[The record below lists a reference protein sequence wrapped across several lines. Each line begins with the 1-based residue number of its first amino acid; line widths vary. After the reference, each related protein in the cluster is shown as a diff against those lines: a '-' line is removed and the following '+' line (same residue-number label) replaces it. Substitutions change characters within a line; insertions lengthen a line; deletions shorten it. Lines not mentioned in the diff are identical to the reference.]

1 MAVYL
6 MTTTETNRAQQSK
19 TSVGDDILTLRNVE
33 VVYNEISL
41 AVRGVSLSVERGS
54 VVALLGA
61 NGAGKTTTIRAIS
74 GLLDIHDGRMR
85 EGDITLDGES
95 IKKMTPHALV
105 ARGIAQVP
113 EGRRVFGHLTV
124 EENLRVGASALK
136 AHSVKESLETI
147 YELFPQLAERRRAEA
162 GWMSGGEQ
170 QMVAVGRALMARPKL
185 LLLDELSLGLAPQ
198 VIETIFARLKSVRAE
213 LNTAMLMVEQ
223 NAKLALEFCDYGY
236 IMENGRIVLD
246 GPSTALLGNSD
257 VQEFYLGLGPDHTTR
272 SYASIKHYKRR
283 KRWMQ

>member
-1 MAVYL
+1 
-6 MTTTETNRAQQSK
+6 MTTTQSSAAQAETTPA
-19 TSVGDDILTLRNVE
+19 GEDILTLRNVE

-41 AVRGVSLSVERGS
+41 AVRGVSLSVPDGS

-74 GLLDIHDGRMR
+74 GLLDIHDGRVR
-85 EGDITLDGES
+85 EGDITLGGES
-95 IKKMTPHALV
+95 IKKLSPHAIV
-105 ARGIAQVP
+105 ARGVAQVP
-113 EGRRVFGHLTV
+113 EGRQVFGHLTV
-124 EENLRVGASALK
+124 EENLRVGASATK
-136 AHSVKESLETI
+136 ERRVKESLDTI
-147 YELFPQLAERRRAEA
+147 FGLFPRLAERRRAEA

-198 VIETIFARLKSVRAE
+198 VIETIFTQLRAVRDE

-236 IMENGRIVLD
+236 IMENGRIALD
-246 GPSTALLGNSD
+246 GPSSALLGNQD
-257 VQEFYLGLGPDHTTR
+257 VQEFYLGVNADSAR

-283 KRWMQ
+283 KRWV

>member
-1 MAVYL
+1 
-6 MTTTETNRAQQSK
+6 MTTTEVSPGHQAE
-19 TSVGDDILTLRNVE
+19 TSASDDILTLRNVE
-33 VVYNEISL
+33 VVYNETSL
-41 AVRGVSLSVERGS
+41 AVRGVSLSVPRGS

-95 IKKMTPHALV
+95 IKRMTPHALV

-113 EGRRVFGHLTV
+113 EGRQVFGQLTV

-136 AHSVKESLETI
+136 DHNVKESLETI
-147 YELFPQLAERRRAEA
+147 YELFPQLADRRRMVV

-198 VIETIFARLKSVRAE
+198 VIETIFERLRSVRAE

-223 NAKLALEFCDYGY
+223 NAKLAFEFCDYGY

-246 GPSTALLGNSD
+246 GPSAELLGNAD
-257 VQEFYLGLGPDHTTR
+257 VQEFYLGVGADHETR
-272 SYASIKHYKRR
+272 NYASIKHYKRR

>member
-1 MAVYL
+1 
-6 MTTTETNRAQQSK
+6 MTTTADNAAHAPQAAATA
-19 TSVGDDILTLRNVE
+19 DILTLRNVE
-33 VVYNEISL
+33 VVYNEISP
-41 AVRGVSLSVERGS
+41 AVRGLSLSVPQGS

-74 GLLDIHDGRMR
+74 GLLDIHDGRVR
-85 EGDITLDGES
+85 EGDIMLDGVS
-95 IKKMTPHALV
+95 VKRLSPHALV

-113 EGRRVFGHLTV
+113 EGRQVFGHLTV

-136 AHSVKESLETI
+136 DHSIKDSLDTI
-147 YELFPQLAERRRAEA
+147 YELFPRLAERRRAEA

-170 QMVAVGRALMARPKL
+170 QMVAVGRALMARPRL

-198 VIETIFARLKSVRAE
+198 VIETIFGRLQSVRTE
-213 LNTAMLMVEQ
+213 LKTAMLMVEQ
-223 NAKLALEFCDYGY
+223 NAKIALDFCDYGY
-236 IMENGRIVLD
+236 IMENGRIALD
-246 GPSTALLGNSD
+246 GPSASLLGNSD
-257 VQEFYLGLGPDHTTR
+257 VQEFYLGVGGEQGAR

>member
-1 MAVYL
+1 V
-6 MTTTETNRAQQSK
+6 TTSSTQPTERSGAAEAT
-19 TSVGDDILTLRNVE
+19 DDVLTLRNVE

-41 AVRGVSLSVERGS
+41 AVRGISLSVPRGA

-74 GLLDIHDGRMR
+74 GLLDIHDGRVR
-85 EGDITLDGES
+85 DGEITLAGES
-95 IKKMTPHALV
+95 IKKMAPHTLV

-113 EGRRVFGHLTV
+113 EGRQVFGHLSV

-136 AHSVKESLETI
+136 DRSIRNSLETI
-147 YELFPQLAERRRAEA
+147 YELFPRLAERRKAEA

-185 LLLDELSLGLAPQ
+185 LLLDELTLGLAPQ
-198 VIETIFARLKSVRAE
+198 VIETIFARLTAVRSE

-223 NAKLALEFCDYGY
+223 NAKLALGFCEYGY
-236 IMENGRIVLD
+236 IMENGRIMLD
-246 GPSTALLGNSD
+246 GPSAALMSNAD
-257 VQEFYLGLGPDHTTR
+257 VQEFYLGVGEDQQTK
-272 SYASIKHYKRR
+272 SYASVKHYKRR
-283 KRWMQ
+283 KRWT

>member
-1 MAVYL
+1 MPK
-6 MTTTETNRAQQSK
+6 S
-19 TSVGDDILTLRNVE
+19 
-33 VVYNEISL
+33 
-41 AVRGVSLSVERGS
+41 S

-74 GLLDIHDGRMR
+74 GLLGIHDGRVR
-85 EGDITLDGES
+85 EGDIRFEGETVTKLAPHTLV
-95 IKKMTPHALV
+95 K
-105 ARGIAQVP
+105 RGIAQVP
-113 EGRRVFGHLTV
+113 EGRQVFGHLTV
-124 EENLRVGASALK
+124 EENLRVGASASREHNMK
-136 AHSVKESLETI
+136 QSLETI
-147 YELFPQLAERRRAEA
+147 YELFPRLAERRRAEA

-198 VIETIFARLKSVRAE
+198 VIETIFSRLRAVRAE
-213 LNTAMLMVEQ
+213 LDTAMLMVEQ
-223 NAKLALEFCDYGY
+223 NAKLALEFSDYAY

-246 GPSTALLGNSD
+246 GPAQSLLNNAD
-257 VQEFYLGLGPDHTTR
+257 VQEFYLGVSSEDSAR

>member
-1 MAVYL
+1 
-6 MTTTETNRAQQSK
+6 MTTTENSAVHQAETPQ
-19 TSVGDDILTLRNVE
+19 GDDLLTLRNVE

-41 AVRGVSLSVERGS
+41 AVRGVSLTVPRGS

-74 GLLDIHDGRMR
+74 GLLDIHDGRVR

-95 IKKMTPHALV
+95 IKKLSPHALV

-136 AHSVKESLETI
+136 DHHVKESLEMV

-198 VIETIFARLKSVRAE
+198 VIETIFARLTSVRAE

-246 GPSTALLGNSD
+246 GPSASLLGNSD
-257 VQEFYLGLGPDHTTR
+257 VQEFYLGVGADHATR

>member
-1 MAVYL
+1 
-6 MTTTETNRAQQSK
+6 MTTTQSSTDRAS
-19 TSVGDDILTLRNVE
+19 TTPAAEDVLTLRNVE

-41 AVRGVSLSVERGS
+41 AVRGVSLSVPSGS

-74 GLLDIHDGRMR
+74 GLLDIHDGRVR
-85 EGDITLDGES
+85 EGDITLAGES
-95 IKKMTPHALV
+95 IKKLSPHGIV
-105 ARGIAQVP
+105 ARGVAQVP
-113 EGRRVFGHLTV
+113 EGRQVFGHLTV
-124 EENLRVGASALK
+124 EENLRVGASATK
-136 AHSVKESLETI
+136 EHSIKESLDTI
-147 YELFPQLAERRRAEA
+147 FELFPRLAERRRAEA

-198 VIETIFARLKSVRAE
+198 VIETIFTQLRTVRDE
-213 LNTAMLMVEQ
+213 LNTSMLMVEQ

-236 IMENGRIVLD
+236 IMENGRIALD
-246 GPSTALLGNSD
+246 GPSSALLGNQD
-257 VQEFYLGLGPDHTTR
+257 VQEFYLGVNADSAR

-283 KRWMQ
+283 KRWV

>member
-1 MAVYL
+1 
-6 MTTTETNRAQQSK
+6 MTTTQPSALETGAAEPA
-19 TSVGDDILTLRNVE
+19 DEILSLRNVE

-41 AVRGVSLSVERGS
+41 AVRGVSLSVPRGS

-74 GLLDIHDGRMR
+74 GLLDIHDGRVR
-85 EGDITLDGES
+85 EGDIVLAGES
-95 IKKMTPHALV
+95 IKKMTPHAIV
-105 ARGIAQVP
+105 ARGVAQVP
-113 EGRRVFGHLTV
+113 EGRQVFGHLTV

-136 AHSVKESLETI
+136 ERSVKESLDTI
-147 YELFPQLAERRRAEA
+147 YELFPRLAERRRAEA

-185 LLLDELSLGLAPQ
+185 LLLDEVSLGLAPQ
-198 VIETIFARLKSVRAE
+198 VVETIFARLQAVREE
-213 LNTAMLMVEQ
+213 LKTAMLMVEQ

-246 GPSTALLGNSD
+246 GPSGALLGNQD
-257 VQEFYLGLGPDHTTR
+257 VQEFYLGVSGDHATR

-283 KRWMQ
+283 KRWIQ

>member
-1 MAVYL
+1 
-6 MTTTETNRAQQSK
+6 MTTTATTPGHATQ
-19 TSVGDDILTLRNVE
+19 TPATDDILTVRNVE
-33 VVYNEISL
+33 VVYNEVSL
-41 AVRGVSLSVERGS
+41 AVRGVSLSVPRGS

-74 GLLDIHDGRMR
+74 GLLDIHDGRIR
-85 EGDITLDGES
+85 EGDITLNGES

-113 EGRRVFGHLTV
+113 EGRQVFGHLTV

-136 AHSVKESLETI
+136 HHSVKESLETI

-185 LLLDELSLGLAPQ
+185 LLLDELSLGLGPQ
-198 VIETIFARLKSVRAE
+198 VIETIFARLHTARAE
-213 LNTAMLMVEQ
+213 LNTAMLMIEQ
-223 NAKLALEFCDYGY
+223 NARLALEFCDYGY
-236 IMENGRIVLD
+236 IMENGRVVLD
-246 GPSTALLGNSD
+246 GPSAALLGNPD
-257 VQEFYLGLGPDHTTR
+257 VQEFYLGVGADHATKN
-272 SYASIKHYKRR
+272 YASIKHYKRR